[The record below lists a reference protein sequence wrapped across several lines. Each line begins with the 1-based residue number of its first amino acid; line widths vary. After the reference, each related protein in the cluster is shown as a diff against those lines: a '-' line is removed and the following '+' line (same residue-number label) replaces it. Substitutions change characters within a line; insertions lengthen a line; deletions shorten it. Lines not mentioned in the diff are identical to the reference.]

1 MLNTSTPDCGVKFS
15 TCHVNKQ
22 RLINFLPV
30 YSQSLCKVHTMSF
43 KDFKVPYPVDE
54 RYSKR
59 VAYFSMEFAI
69 HQPLKIY
76 SGGLGFLSGSHLR
89 SAYELKQNLIGVGI
103 LWKYGYYDQARNQ
116 DQTLQVTWMEKQYSF
131 LEDTGIKYQ
140 ITVHEHP
147 VWVKVYYLNPKTF
160 NSAPLFLLTTDIPEN
175 DYVSQTICH
184 RLYDANVA
192 TKVAQFILL
201 GVGGA
206 KLLDELGFKPEVY
219 HLNEAHGLSAAFYL
233 YKKYNNNIEEVRKR
247 LVFTTHTPEEA
258 GNEKHDIHLCH
269 KMSYFCGLTVDEV
282 KKLTGNPDEMF
293 NHSLAALRFAR
304 LANGVSKLHGKVSR
318 ALWSKYDHICD
329 IISITNAQNWT
340 YWADELLYEAVDNDD
355 DTRFDTRKAFLKKRA
370 FEIVADQ
377 TGRLFDTRIFT
388 LVWARR
394 FAGYK
399 RAGLIT
405 TDDEK
410 FEELINNKKYPIQI
424 IWAGKPYPVDYPAIT
439 EFNSLVHLSRKY
451 KNVSVLIGY
460 ELMLSRRLKQGADC
474 WLNNPRV
481 PREAS
486 GTSGMT
492 AAMNG
497 TVNFSTDDGWI
508 PEFIKNG
515 ENGFVVPKT
524 DYLNM
529 TVHEQDAYDLN
540 CIYEILN
547 KQILPMYY
555 DDHKRWREV
564 VKNGMRDVRFQ
575 FDSNRMAHEYYELLY
590 KAPQK

>member
-1 MLNTSTPDCGVKFS
+1 
-15 TCHVNKQ
+15 
-22 RLINFLPV
+22 
-30 YSQSLCKVHTMSF
+30 MSF
-43 KDFKVPYPVDE
+43 RQFKVPYPFDE
-54 RYSKR
+54 RYSKK
-59 VAYFSMEFAI
+59 VAYFSMEFAT

-89 SAYELKQNLIGVGI
+89 SAYELRQNMIGIGI

-131 LEDTGIKYQ
+131 LKDTGIKFQ

-147 VWVKVYYLNPKTF
+147 VWVKAWYLDPEIFKT
-160 NSAPLFLLTTDIPEN
+160 APLFLLSTDLPEN
-175 DYVSQTICH
+175 DYVSQTITH

-206 KLLDELGFKPEVY
+206 KLIDELGFQPDVY
-219 HLNEAHGLSAAFYL
+219 HLNEAHALSAAFYL
-233 YKKYNNNIEEVRKR
+233 YKKYENDLKELKKR

-282 KKLTGNPDEMF
+282 KKLTGNDDDMF
-293 NHSLAALRFAR
+293 NHSLVALRFAR
-304 LANGVSKLHGKVSR
+304 LANGVSQLHGVVSR
-318 ALWSKYDHICD
+318 EMWKKYSDICP
-329 IISITNAQNWT
+329 IISITNSQNWR
-340 YWADELLYEAVDNDD
+340 YWADKQLYKFMEEGNDWAFD
-355 DTRFDTRKAFLKKRA
+355 DRKKHLKKRA

-377 TGRLFDTRIFT
+377 TGKIFDENVFT
-388 LVWARR
+388 IVWSRR

-399 RAGLIT
+399 RAGLIAT
-405 TDDEK
+405 EEEQFEK
-410 FEELINNKKYPIQI
+410 LLNDKKYPVQI
-424 IWAGKPYPVDYPAIT
+424 IWAGKPYPVDYPAIS
-439 EFNSLVHLSRKY
+439 EFNHLVHLSKKY
-451 KNVSVLIGY
+451 NNVAVLVGY
-460 ELMLSRRLKQGADC
+460 ELGLSKRLKQAGDV

-497 TVNFSTDDGWI
+497 SVNFSTDDGWI
-508 PEFIKNG
+508 PEFINHG
-515 ENGFVVPKT
+515 HNGFVIPKA
-524 DYLNM
+524 DYANM
-529 TVHEQDAYDLN
+529 TVQAQDDYDLEKL
-540 CIYEILN
+540 YEILE
-547 KQILPMYY
+547 KEILPLYY
-555 DDHKRWREV
+555 ENYDTWRMV
-564 VKNGMRDVRFQ
+564 IKNGMRDVRFQ

-590 KAPQK
+590 KALIK